1 MTSWLRKLSLRTV
14 LIVPFVL
21 QTVTAVGLVGYLSY
35 KNGQQAVEDL
45 VKQLMEEVGERIS
58 DRLDS
63 NLETPQQVVTTNH
76 LAWQQGTLDIRNLE
90 EVRQQLWQQIK
101 LNPSMTGIFFLNR
114 NGETVG
120 YGRILSQDM
129 REVVRKVS
137 GKDLPIGTIF
147 YSEAK
152 NPATT
157 QRKFYT
163 TDSRGKPQKL
173 VYMVKMDFRTLP
185 WYVQAKSSRKKTWTP
200 LVVYQAAP
208 AVGMFAVTPV
218 YDRLGQL
225 QAVFAANVDLAALS
239 TFLKKLHF
247 SRSGQAFIIDSSGN
261 LAATSTLEKPYV
273 QQANNRPTPLSI
285 FNSRNVRHREIAEH
299 LKKRFGNFRHI
310 QNNEQLIINS
320 QGEKLFIRIVPYRDK
335 YSFNFSIVVAI
346 PESDFMAQINENT
359 RQTILLC
366 IVTLLVTIGMGAI
379 ATHSI
384 TKPILHLNAAAKNL
398 SKGELEGNIPV
409 TGAKEVSEL
418 TESFN
423 QMAQVLLEY
432 NRSLET
438 QVQERTEAWQRSEA
452 QMNAFIAAAPVGMG
466 ILNKNLRFVK
476 LNQVLSGIAGLT
488 VEEKIGKTIR
498 EVVPQKLADTI
509 EPLYQQ
515 VLATGKPIINLEI
528 RGEVPTKQGIQGYW
542 MVSYFPI
549 FDVNNSPDGVGVV
562 VVDITERK
570 YLEIAFQEKTD
581 ELEQFFSAPLDLLCI
596 ADTDGYFRRLNVEWE
611 KVLGYTLAD
620 LEGCR
625 FLDFVHPDDLESTLG
640 AIAELSQQ
648 QVVLNFTNRYRH
660 RDGSYRWIEWRSLPI
675 GKLIYAAARD
685 ITERKRAEAELLES
699 KRLIEQVTEST
710 SAILYIFDL
719 LEQRNVYINSQ
730 IERLLGYSPAE
741 IQAMGS
747 NVFSILMHPEDLPRV
762 IKVHAGLPLLSD
774 NDWMEVEYRMR
785 DKQGNWHWLCSHDR
799 ILTRTAS
806 GQPAQLLGTATDI
819 TVRKQTEAALRQSEE
834 RFQEI
839 AQTIDQLFFVR
850 SVSTGEF
857 LYVNPAYERIWG
869 RSCESLY
876 RDPQSWEAAIH
887 REDRSALQ
895 SSLRIQFEGKSVKR
909 GYRIIRPD
917 GEIRWIQAEISVI
930 YDRSGKPQR
939 FIGFAEDV
947 TDRKLAE
954 IALRESEHKFST
966 IFHSSPD
973 PLWIATL
980 SEGRCLNVNDSFAK
994 FLEYPYEEII
1004 GKTCVELKL
1013 WDKIED
1019 LHRFRQALTKEG
1031 KITNFEVVLRTRS
1044 RQARTVLLSA
1054 TVSHINKRDCVIG
1067 LLKDITDRKQIEQA
1081 LAREILRSKTLL
1093 DSSVDGIVVLDSQ
1106 GNVLETNAS
1115 FARMLGYT
1123 IEETLTLNLVDW
1135 DADWTRD
1142 KIERKITES
1151 NLCINTFETR
1161 HRRKD
1166 GSIYDVEISANNV
1179 IFDSKKVIF
1188 CICRD
1193 ITERKN
1199 LKRALE
1205 ASEAKLND
1213 ILNTA
1218 PAAISRFRVFADGN
1232 WEIDYIANGCEALSG
1247 YSATEIKA
1255 DKTLWISSILSE
1267 DWQAIES
1274 DLFASIFEQRTANRE
1289 YRLRHKDGSMRWIAE
1304 TTNSRWDRTE
1314 KCWMVTV
1321 IAIDITDRKQLQ
1333 LALQTSEA
1341 RLKSVLN
1348 NAPAFISGVRLRDN
1362 DRWEYEYFSPGIEA
1376 ICGYAGE
1383 EIAGDYSLLL
1393 SLILPEDM
1401 ETVVKPALARSF
1413 TPNFSTTIEFRL
1425 RHKNGSIRWVANSL
1439 STYCDETNQCWYGTG
1454 IMIDITDRKL
1464 AEQALQQIE
1473 FRLQQL
1479 AAASPGVIYTVVEY
1493 PDGPVR
1499 YEYLS
1504 PAFEEIHEIPVAEA
1518 LENPGLTF
1526 NQIHPDDR
1534 TGYQQAVAKALET
1547 MQTFKHE
1554 WRIMTPSGKIKWIQA
1569 NSRPLRRENGQI
1581 VWHGIVLDV
1590 TDRKRAEAI
1599 IQEREARLRLAMEV
1613 SNAIAW
1619 ERNLQ
1624 TDELLFTSTIKKEIP
1639 IRISYTEALEM
1650 VHPDDRAK
1658 LHRANQ
1664 EAISQREGF
1673 QIEHRVTGSLENP
1686 EWRWLQV
1693 KAKILTDPAGN
1704 PTTLIGMSVDITDR
1718 KQTEQA
1724 LRESES
1730 ALIAAQKI
1738 AHLGNWSFDIVTQKI
1753 TWSEETFYIF
1763 GLDPRQGE
1771 PTYDRLLQFTHPQDL
1786 EILQRNIELAFREGK
1801 AYEHEIR
1808 IIRLDGAIRYTFGK
1822 GEPVF
1827 NEAGQVIKLF
1837 GIVLDITER
1846 TQTEETLKITLTRL
1860 QNLATAV
1867 PGNIYSLVQHSDG
1880 SFKFEYC
1887 NRAIEEITELTLEEA
1902 FQDAKKVMLSL
1913 IHPEDLAGY
1922 LAAVDRSLETMDIF
1936 KHQWRVITPS
1946 GQLKWLQGN
1955 SQPERRNN
1963 GDIVWHGIVLDITDR
1978 KLAEAE
1984 LSQAKEAA
1992 EAANRAKST
2001 FLANMS
2007 HELRTPLNA
2016 VLGFAQLIS
2025 QSPGLSPQDRENI
2038 AIINRSGEHLLTLIN
2053 DVLDMAKIEA
2063 GRMTLNETT
2072 FNFYRFLD
2080 ELERM
2085 FYLKAREKKLQLNF
2099 DRDASIPEFVRT
2111 DEIKLRQVL
2120 INLIGNAI
2128 KFTEAGHVTV
2138 RAMEKI
2144 KGRNQTR
2151 ENEFMDLDNGDTSRL
2166 AFEIEDT
2173 GVGIPEHELESIF
2186 EPFLQ
2191 TRTGKQSQEGTGLGL
2206 PISRKFIQLMGGNIT
2221 VSSQVGCG
2229 STFYFDIQFGLADRL
2244 SELNKQVQLEDNSKI
2259 ATRENHS
2266 LTPIEKAA
2274 IKPIDFAVLPK
2285 NLIERLEQASIQA
2298 SWYEI
2303 TSTIDEI
2310 ALIDLQLAE
2319 RLKYLIQMFDY
2330 QKIVTA
2336 IKLYKYPGEG

>member
-1 MTSWLRKLSLRTV
+1 
-14 LIVPFVL
+14 
-21 QTVTAVGLVGYLSY
+21 
-35 KNGQQAVEDL
+35 
-45 VKQLMEEVGERIS
+45 
-58 DRLDS
+58 
-63 NLETPQQVVTTNH
+63 
-76 LAWQQGTLDIRNLE
+76 
-90 EVRQQLWQQIK
+90 
-101 LNPSMTGIFFLNR
+101 
-114 NGETVG
+114 
-120 YGRILSQDM
+120 
-129 REVVRKVS
+129 
-137 GKDLPIGTIF
+137 
-147 YSEAK
+147 
-152 NPATT
+152 
-157 QRKFYT
+157 
-163 TDSRGKPQKL
+163 
-173 VYMVKMDFRTLP
+173 
-185 WYVQAKSSRKKTWTP
+185 
-200 LVVYQAAP
+200 
-208 AVGMFAVTPV
+208 
-218 YDRLGQL
+218 
-225 QAVFAANVDLAALS
+225 
-239 TFLKKLHF
+239 
-247 SRSGQAFIIDSSGN
+247 
-261 LAATSTLEKPYV
+261 
-273 QQANNRPTPLSI
+273 
-285 FNSRNVRHREIAEH
+285 
-299 LKKRFGNFRHI
+299 
-310 QNNEQLIINS
+310 
-320 QGEKLFIRIVPYRDK
+320 
-335 YSFNFSIVVAI
+335 
-346 PESDFMAQINENT
+346 
-359 RQTILLC
+359 
-366 IVTLLVTIGMGAI
+366 
-379 ATHSI
+379 
-384 TKPILHLNAAAKNL
+384 
-398 SKGELEGNIPV
+398 
-409 TGAKEVSEL
+409 
-418 TESFN
+418 
-423 QMAQVLLEY
+423 
-432 NRSLET
+432 
-438 QVQERTEAWQRSEA
+438 
-452 QMNAFIAAAPVGMG
+452 
-466 ILNKNLRFVK
+466 
-476 LNQVLSGIAGLT
+476 
-488 VEEKIGKTIR
+488 
-498 EVVPQKLADTI
+498 
-509 EPLYQQ
+509 
-515 VLATGKPIINLEI
+515 
-528 RGEVPTKQGIQGYW
+528 
-542 MVSYFPI
+542 
-549 FDVNNSPDGVGVV
+549 
-562 VVDITERK
+562 
-570 YLEIAFQEKTD
+570 
-581 ELEQFFSAPLDLLCI
+581 
-596 ADTDGYFRRLNVEWE
+596 
-611 KVLGYTLAD
+611 
-620 LEGCR
+620 
-625 FLDFVHPDDLESTLG
+625 
-640 AIAELSQQ
+640 
-648 QVVLNFTNRYRH
+648 
-660 RDGSYRWIEWRSLPI
+660 
-675 GKLIYAAARD
+675 
-685 ITERKRAEAELLES
+685 
-699 KRLIEQVTEST
+699 
-710 SAILYIFDL
+710 
-719 LEQRNVYINSQ
+719 
-730 IERLLGYSPAE
+730 
-741 IQAMGS
+741 
-747 NVFSILMHPEDLPRV
+747 
-762 IKVHAGLPLLSD
+762 
-774 NDWMEVEYRMR
+774 
-785 DKQGNWHWLCSHDR
+785 
-799 ILTRTAS
+799 
-806 GQPAQLLGTATDI
+806 
-819 TVRKQTEAALRQSEE
+819 
-834 RFQEI
+834 
-839 AQTIDQLFFVR
+839 
-850 SVSTGEF
+850 
-857 LYVNPAYERIWG
+857 
-869 RSCESLY
+869 
-876 RDPQSWEAAIH
+876 
-887 REDRSALQ
+887 
-895 SSLRIQFEGKSVKR
+895 
-909 GYRIIRPD
+909 
-917 GEIRWIQAEISVI
+917 
-930 YDRSGKPQR
+930 
-939 FIGFAEDV
+939 
-947 TDRKLAE
+947 
-954 IALRESEHKFST
+954 FST

-973 PLWIATL
+973 LLWIATL

-994 FLEYPYEEII
+994 FVEYPYEEII

-1019 LHRFRQALTKEG
+1019 LHRFRQALTSEG
-1031 KITNFEVVLRTRS
+1031 KLENFEVVLRTRS
-1044 RQARTVLLSA
+1044 RQARTVLMSA
-1054 TVSHINKRDCVIG
+1054 TVSHINKQDCVIG

-1123 IEETLTLNLVDW
+1123 IAETLTLNLVDW
-1135 DADWTRD
+1135 DADWKRD
-1142 KIERKITES
+1142 EIERKIAEN
-1151 NLCINTFETR
+1151 NLCINTFETK

-1179 IFDSKKVIF
+1179 IIDGKEVNF

-1199 LKRALE
+1199 LERALE

-1218 PAAISRFRVFADGN
+1218 PAAISRFRVFANRN

-1247 YSATEIKA
+1247 YSAAEIKA
-1255 DKTLWISSILSE
+1255 DKTIWISRIPSE

-1274 DLFASIFEQRTANRE
+1274 DLFANIFEQRTAHRE

-1304 TTNSRWDRTE
+1304 TTNSRWDRTQ

-1321 IAIDITDRKQLQ
+1321 IAIDITDRKQLEI
-1333 LALQTSEA
+1333 ALQTSEA

-1348 NAPAFISGVRLRDN
+1348 NAPAFISGVRLSDN

-1376 ICGYAGE
+1376 ICGYTGE
-1383 EIAGDYSLLL
+1383 EIAADYSLLL
-1393 SLILPEDM
+1393 SLILPEDI
-1401 ETVVKPALARSF
+1401 ETVIKPAFKRFF
-1413 TPNFSTTIEFRL
+1413 TPNFATTIEFRL

-1439 STYCDETNQCWYGTG
+1439 STYCNETNQCWYGTG

-1493 PDGPVR
+1493 PDGPVQ

-1504 PAFEEIHEIPVAEA
+1504 PVFEEIHEIPVAEV
-1518 LENPGLTF
+1518 LEHPELTF

-1534 TGYQQAVAKALET
+1534 TGYQQAVAKAVET

-1569 NSRPLRRENGQI
+1569 NSRPLRRENGEI

-1624 TDELLFTSTIKKEIP
+1624 TDELLFTSTIKKEVP
-1639 IRISYTEALEM
+1639 MRISYNEALEM

-1664 EAISQREGF
+1664 EAISQRGGF
-1673 QIEHRVTGSLENP
+1673 QIEHRLTASVENP

-1730 ALIAAQKI
+1730 ALMAAQKI
-1738 AHLGNWSFDIVTQKI
+1738 AHLGNWSFDIITPKI

-1763 GLDPRQGE
+1763 GLDPREGE
-1771 PTYDRLLQFTHPQDL
+1771 PTYDRLLQFTHPEDL
-1786 EILQRNIELAFREGK
+1786 EILQRNIELAVREGK

-1808 IIRLDGAIRYTFGK
+1808 IIRPDGAIRYTFGK

-1837 GIVLDITER
+1837 GIVQDITER
-1846 TQTEETLKITLTRL
+1846 KQTEETLKITLTRL

-1867 PGNIYSLVQHSDG
+1867 PGNIYSLVRHSDA

-1887 NRAIEEITELTLEEA
+1887 NRGIEEITELTLEQA
-1902 FQDAKKVMLSL
+1902 FQDAKNVILSL
-1913 IHPEDLAGY
+1913 IHPEDLPAY
-1922 LAAVDRSLETMDIF
+1922 LEAIDRSLQTMDIF
-1936 KHQWRVITPS
+1936 KHQWRIITPS

-2063 GRMTLNETT
+2063 GRMTLNETK
-2072 FNFYRFLD
+2072 FNLYRFLD

-2085 FYLKAREKKLQLNF
+2085 FYLKARDKKLQLNF
-2099 DRDASIPEFVRT
+2099 YRDASIPEFVRT

-2138 RAMEKI
+2138 RAIEKT

-2221 VSSQVGCG
+2221 VSSKVGCG

-2244 SELNKQVQLEDNSKI
+2244 SELNKQLQLEDNGQI
-2259 ATRENHS
+2259 TTRENYS
-2266 LTPIEKAA
+2266 LTPIEEAA

-2310 ALIDLQLAE
+2310 AGINPQLAE

-2336 IKLYKYPGEG
+2336 IKLYKYTGEDK